1 MATLSLMQRVSPN
14 EEFDRYI
21 NLFTTHCRALN
32 YSPRTV
38 DDFYR
43 YEFKALR
50 KYLDEHHSDIRP
62 DGVTPEIL
70 RNYLAHRQQTRSNVT
85 ARHSWQVM
93 SVWFKFLLGE
103 GLIDIN
109 PVERI
114 DKPKVRRIVMQTY
127 NTQQVEAML
136 TDCDP
141 RSFIGVRDFAMLTLL
156 CDSGLRVSELVSL
169 KVSDVNV
176 AERVIT
182 VSEAKC
188 NKMRIVPYGEATARA
203 LRQYQVKCGLVENQQ
218 ALFLSCY
225 GAPLH
230 RRHILTIIKKHGKN
244 AGMPPNQCGVHM
256 FRRFFAVQ
264 FLRNGGDVFSLQ
276 KLLGHSTLE
285 MTRKYA
291 ELAQSDVIAQHRA
304 HSPADSLNMPQQ
316 TNGRK
321 RMR

>member
-1 MATLSLMQRVSPN
+1 MATLSQMQRVSPS

-21 NLFTTHCRALN
+21 HLFTTHALN

-70 RNYLAHRQQTRSNVT
+70 RNYLAHRQQTRSN
-85 ARHSWQVM
+85 
-93 SVWFKFLLGE
+93 
-103 GLIDIN
+103 
-109 PVERI
+109 
-114 DKPKVRRIVMQTY
+114 
-127 NTQQVEAML
+127 
-136 TDCDP
+136 
-141 RSFIGVRDFAMLTLL
+141 
-156 CDSGLRVSELVSL
+156 
-169 KVSDVNV
+169 
-176 AERVIT
+176 
-182 VSEAKC
+182 
-188 NKMRIVPYGEATARA
+188 ARA
-203 LRQYQVKCGLVENQQ
+203 LRQYQVNFGVVENQQ
-218 ALFLSCY
+218 AIFLSCY
-225 GAPLH
+225 GAPLY
-230 RRHILTIIKKHGKN
+230 RRHIITIIKKHGNN
-244 AGMPPNQCGVHM
+244 AGIPPNQCGVHM

-264 FLRNGGDVFSLQ
+264 FLRNGGDFFSLQ

-291 ELAQSDVIAQHRA
+291 EMAQSDVIAQHRA